1 MDRRLQVSDFHPD
14 SWGPILIRDPQTT
27 RDRLA
32 EVASNRYSYRQLD
45 DFTDLIQRTLQR
57 VPLVAK
63 VQRAG
68 VLPEQIYLDYSHERL
83 ASFGFP
89 VARIKEV
96 LNARNVTAP
105 GGVLE
110 TQTKNVRIDAT
121 AEFQSTREIGD
132 VLVGASATGV
142 PVYLRDLVSIWRGY
156 ESPTAVPELPHLS
169 RRVGDVAP
177 QPRDHPGRADALGRA
192 DRRRSARPW
201 TRRIAG
207 VRPQLPPDLIV
218 ERTSDQPRQ
227 VNELREPAHG
237 KPVGGDRARRDR
249 RARRLLGLARG
260 HADGGLDPADAG
272 HDVRDRARSWASTS
286 SRCRSPR

>member
-1 MDRRLQVSDFHPD
+1 MASSSSTGGCRSPT
-14 SWGPILIRDPQTT
+14 SIPTAWGPILIRDPQTT

-83 ASFGFP
+83 ASFDFP

-105 GGVLE
+105 AGVLE

-121 AEFQSTREIGD
+121 AEFKSTQEIGD
-132 VLVGASATGV
+132 VLVGASSSGV
-142 PVYLRDLVSIWRGY
+142 PVYLRDLVSISRGY
-156 ESPTAVPELPHLS
+156 QSPHAVPELPDLPG
-169 RRVGDVAP
+169 RVGDVAP
-177 QPRDHPGRADALGRA
+177 QPRDHPGRADALGAA
-192 DRRRSARPW
+192 DRRVRQGRGRGARRRAARSCRP
-201 TRRIAG
+201 TSSSSA
-207 VRPQLPPDLIV
+207 P
-218 ERTSDQPRQ
+218 RTS
-227 VNELREPAHG
+227 
-237 KPVGGDRARRDR
+237 
-249 RARRLLGLARG
+249 RG
-260 HADGGLDPADAG
+260 
-272 HDVRDRARSWASTS
+272 R
-286 SRCRSPR
+286 